1 MHRYNNHLIYGIG
14 MSAPENKWYG
24 RGLIV
29 DAEDQVTEMKRLER
43 PELTFSTKKK
53 AEEHALKLCKQWI
66 DEQKSVSET
75 TSLTPSAPAL

>member
-66 DEQKSVSET
+66 DEQKSVSES

>member
-1 MHRYNNHLIYGIG
+1 

-66 DEQKSVSET
+66 DEQKSVSES